1 MNRNEIEK
9 IDNLTL
15 DLNMDLCILKSAV
28 GCFDNDL
35 EISDLINFTERI
47 HKTSNEIR
55 QIFDDSLG

>member
-28 GCFDNDL
+28 CCFDDDL
-35 EISDLINFTERI
+35 EISDLVNFTERI
-47 HKTSNEIR
+47 YKTSSEIR
-55 QIFDDSLG
+55 QIFDDSFV